1 MFLTPKHIEML
12 YEMCDIHY
20 ECFKKYYN
28 EYNVQYKDVL
38 ELNHKK
44 MLGVIKNCDPKKATD
59 IFLGMIEDYKKMLN
73 HKRS

>member
-1 MFLTPKHIEML
+1 MFLKPKHIDML

-20 ECFKKYYN
+20 ECFKKYYS
-28 EYNVQYKDVL
+28 EYQIEYKDVL

-44 MLGVIKNCDPKKATD
+44 MLGIIKNFDDKKSTS

-73 HKRS
+73 KKI